1 MVTVTT
7 WISFIG
13 GHVEVITDKQWQYY
27 ILETSHAGVQAEDVE
42 DTARNTGGHLGINK
56 TCKKI
61 TSCFY
66 WPGIKSD
73 VIDYIKGCERCQ
85 RVNRSALQKSSL
97 ELYNVPI
104 PMKVMSQVGIDLM
117 KLCETDGFEHEA
129 GFQYVITAQC
139 YFMKYVEIGALRT
152 KTGPE
157 VANWIYMN
165 IFCHYGVTDI
175 HITDRGNEFCNIM
188 FKELYKKCG
197 VRHCIMMPYHPQANG
212 MIERCNCTTSEMIL
226 KMISTERKQKDW
238 VNYLP
243 TVAFA
248 LHSSMHHITNYEPL
262 RLLIG
267 CKPKLP
273 SECTQY
279 EEDVLKNLDFTE
291 EEIELLSQ
299 TVTQENFHS
308 LVEMRDSVFANAH
321 ANIKKGQKRQKK
333 NYDLRNERPV

>member
-1 MVTVTT
+1 
-7 WISFIG
+7 
-13 GHVEVITDKQWQYY
+13 
-27 ILETSHAGVQAEDVE
+27 
-42 DTARNTGGHLGINK
+42 
-56 TCKKI
+56 
-61 TSCFY
+61 
-66 WPGIKSD
+66 
-73 VIDYIKGCERCQ
+73 
-85 RVNRSALQKSSL
+85 
-97 ELYNVPI
+97 
-104 PMKVMSQVGIDLM
+104 MKVMSQVGIDLM
-117 KLCETDGFEHEA
+117 KLCKTDRFEDEA

-139 YFMKYVEIGALRT
+139 YFTKYIEIGTLRT
-152 KTGPE
+152 KTGLE
-157 VANWIYMN
+157 VANWIYTN

-175 HITDRGNEFCNIM
+175 HISDRGNEFCNM
-188 FKELYKKCG
+188 VSKELYKKCG

-212 MIERCNCTTSEMIL
+212 MIERCNHTTSEMIL

-262 RLLIG
+262 RLVIG
-267 CKPKLP
+267 HKPKLP

-299 TVTQENFHS
+299 TVTQENFHN

>member
-1 MVTVTT
+1 MVTVTM

-13 GHVEVITDKQWQYY
+13 GHLEVITDKQWQYY
-27 ILETSHAGVQAEDVE
+27 IVETTHAGVHSEDVE
-42 DTARNTGGHLGINK
+42 DTARNTGGCLGINK

-61 TSCFY
+61 TLCFY

-73 VIDYIKGCERCQ
+73 VIDYIKGCEGCQ

-97 ELYNVPI
+97 ELYNIPI
-104 PMKVMSQVGIDLM
+104 PIKVMSQVGIDLM
-117 KLCETDGFEHEA
+117 KLCTDGFEDEA

-152 KTGPE
+152 KSGLE
-157 VANWIYMN
+157 VASWIYTN

-175 HITDRGNEFCNIM
+175 HISDRRNEFCNM
-188 FKELYKKCG
+188 VSKELYRKCG
-197 VRHCIMMPYHPQANG
+197 VRHCIMTPYHPQANR

-238 VNYLP
+238 VNFLP
-243 TVAFA
+243 TAAFA
-248 LHSSMHHITNYEPL
+248 LHSSMHHVTNYEPL
-262 RLLIG
+262 MLLIG
-267 CKPKLP
+267 HKPKLP

-279 EEDVLKNLDFTE
+279 EEDVLNNLHFTE